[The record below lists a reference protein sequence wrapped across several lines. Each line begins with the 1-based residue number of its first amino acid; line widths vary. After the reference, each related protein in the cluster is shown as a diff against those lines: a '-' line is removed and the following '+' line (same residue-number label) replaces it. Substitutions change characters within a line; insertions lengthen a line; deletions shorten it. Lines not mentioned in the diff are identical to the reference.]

1 MMKTKEI
8 RGRTLTRP
16 LMPRTA
22 PPPLSC
28 QGSDACSG
36 YFSTPLCKYKI
47 RRTEEIM
54 PDSCRSPFTSWREDE
69 EKRKPGLSI
78 NKQGTPAI
86 MLFPA
91 AEPIPSLKHAP
102 GRQPGPGK
110 QAVPPAGKN
119 RPSFGIPFPALFPE
133 KPQIMAQRQR
143 IRLAAFLPAM
153 LFCHL
158 RFPRLAQFH
167 PGEPFKHLF

>member
-1 MMKTKEI
+1 MLHDEGKKI

-36 YFSTPLCKYKI
+36 YFSTLLCKYKI
-47 RRTEEIM
+47 RRTEKSM
-54 PDSCRSPFTSWREDE
+54 PDSFRSPFTSWRVDG

-102 GRQPGPGK
+102 GRKPGPGK
-110 QAVPPAGKN
+110 ASGSPGGEKQAV
-119 RPSFGIPFPALFPE
+119 
-133 KPQIMAQRQR
+133 
-143 IRLAAFLPAM
+143 LPDS
-153 LFCHL
+153 L
-158 RFPRLAQFH
+158 PRSL
-167 PGEPFKHLF
+167 PGETSNHGAKATY